1 MNFITHWLKVHF
13 ILAIVKQLTFWLSI
27 ILVYCLVVYGIERY
41 FDIRTGEMGGELA
54 LIQTIILSLLMS
66 FRNRS
71 AYERWWEGRKLW
83 GQLVNDSR
91 NLAIKLKAYV
101 PREVLEQ
108 SGIKNLLMAF
118 PIVLKRHLRG
128 DPGTLN
134 DLPGLESEATTPGHL
149 PIYVASRIVAKVT
162 EFERAGHIKEMMFR
176 NLDVHLNGLMDVCGA
191 CERIANTPFPFSY
204 KAMLRTGLVLHFIL
218 APWFTLS
225 HMELSGIPVLLLVCL
240 FLLGM
245 ELIDSHIEEPFGHDE
260 DDLDLERYA
269 ETIGTNVKAILAS

>member
-1 MNFITHWLKVHF
+1 MTFITNWLKVHF
-13 ILAIVKQLTFWLSI
+13 ILAIVKQLTFWLAI
-27 ILVYCLVVYGIERY
+27 ILVYCVAVFAILRY
-41 FDIRTGEMGGELA
+41 FDIHLGEMGGELS

-71 AYERWWEGRKLW
+71 AYDRWWEGRRLW

-91 NLAIKLKAYV
+91 NLAVKLKAYV
-101 PREVLEQ
+101 PQDILEQ
-108 SGIKNLLMAF
+108 SGIKQLMIAF
-118 PIVLKRHLRG
+118 PVVLKRHLRG
-128 DPGTLN
+128 DSTTLH
-134 DLPGLESEATTPGHL
+134 DMPGLESEAARTGHL
-149 PIYVASRIVAKVT
+149 PILVASRIVEKVT
-162 EFERAGHIKEMMFR
+162 ELLRAGHLKEMMFR
-176 NLDVHLNGLMDVCGA
+176 NLDVHLSGMLDVCGA
-191 CERIANTPFPFSY
+191 CERIVNTPFPFSY

-225 HMELSGIPVLLLVCL
+225 AMELSGIPVLLLVCF

-269 ETIGTNVKAILAS
+269 ETIGMNVKEILGK

>member
-41 FDIRTGEMGGELA
+41 FEIRTGEMGGELA

-101 PREVLEQ
+101 PRDVLEQ
-108 SGIKNLLMAF
+108 SGIKNLLVAF
-118 PIVLKRHLRG
+118 PM
-128 DPGTLN
+128 
-134 DLPGLESEATTPGHL
+134 S
-149 PIYVASRIVAKVT
+149 
-162 EFERAGHIKEMMFR
+162 
-176 NLDVHLNGLMDVCGA
+176 C
-191 CERIANTPFPFSY
+191 
-204 KAMLRTGLVLHFIL
+204 
-218 APWFTLS
+218 
-225 HMELSGIPVLLLVCL
+225 
-240 FLLGM
+240 
-245 ELIDSHIEEPFGHDE
+245 
-260 DDLDLERYA
+260 
-269 ETIGTNVKAILAS
+269 